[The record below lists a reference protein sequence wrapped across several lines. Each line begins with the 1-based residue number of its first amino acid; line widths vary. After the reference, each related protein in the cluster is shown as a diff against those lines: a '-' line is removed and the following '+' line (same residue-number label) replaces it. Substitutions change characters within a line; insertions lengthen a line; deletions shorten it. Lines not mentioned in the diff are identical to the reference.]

1 MESFTTDSPL
11 VGYYHQFLMQQ
22 FQMNQTNIFV
32 KQEEPLEAQAPLDL
46 SFKSYC
52 SSSSSECSSLSPPLS
67 PATSELSSPLSPLSP
82 LSPISPPVFSIKSF
96 TVDSMLHNDGR
107 TKTSVRPECSRHKC
121 EQCGK
126 HFATSSNLSR
136 HRQTHLQLTRDN
148 VKSCHICKKEYV
160 SMPALNMHLLTHT
173 NNHKCDVCGKAFS
186 RPWLLQG
193 HMRSHTGEK
202 PYGCAH
208 CGKKFADR
216 SNLRAHMKMH
226 KEGKKTAC

>member
-1 MESFTTDSPL
+1 METFNTDNPL

-22 FQMNQTNIFV
+22 FQLNQSNIFTV
-32 KQEEPLEAQAPLDL
+32 KQEEPSEAPLDL
-46 SFKSYC
+46 SFKSY

-82 LSPISPPVFSIKSF
+82 PVFSIKSF

-107 TKTSVRPECSRHKC
+107 SRSSVRPESCRHRC

-136 HRQTHLQLTRDN
+136 HKQTHLKLTREN

-160 SMPALNMHLLTHT
+160 STPALNMHLLTHT

-226 KEGKKTAC
+226 REGKKKTC